1 MREGCG
7 MPKEEINNSMG
18 VPHHQSMGS
27 RLGDNETSSEKPPR
41 PHFQIFG
48 LQFKQKWWTI
58 NLWEGELRDVQIG
71 D

>member
-1 MREGCG
+1 MKDLT
-7 MPKEEINNSMG
+7 PWAF
-18 VPHHQSMGS
+18 P
-27 RLGDNETSSEKPPR
+27 
-41 PHFQIFG
+41 FQIFG